1 MHCMRLAVL
10 TAVFAIAA
18 VVFPSAFAQDRGREG
33 SSEKAH
39 CKQLKERHKLEARE
53 LRDRQRD
60 ELARCRPSSSERCEE
75 LKERQ
80 KREVKEWK
88 ERTKDQLKDCK
99 EDRKEDRKDR
109 KEDEKDKDK

>member
-1 MHCMRLAVL
+1 VL
-10 TAVFAIAA
+10 TAVFAIAT

-60 ELARCRPSSSERCEE
+60 ELARCRPLSSARCEE

-88 ERTKDQLKDCK
+88 KRTKDQLKDCK
-99 EDRKEDRKDR
+99 EERKKTKRNVKNTKR
-109 KEDEKDKDK
+109 TKTSISSAALK